1 MSILFFRSGQNI
13 QWSPPQTIPLYQL
26 GTLPPVLIADQNRAV
41 HAFSS
46 QVLSDSNGESP
57 RVIFYNQWSL
67 EQGWTVPTD
76 IILSPYKDARV
87 TDVHLDNKGVFHLI
101 FFGGDQTTADIYYS
115 NAPSEMADNSLAWST
130 PIIIGENAGDPE
142 NAVIVENDQGTLYV
156 VYSGREQGN
165 GLYVVNSKDDGGTW
179 SDSVPIFLAHSDAP
193 NISLLHLIKS
203 KSGSLHAI
211 WGVYSIGGQGRGIYY
226 ARSDDGNEWSK
237 PFLLVYSPDGL
248 GTQTPTIIEYNGT
261 LYALLNM
268 TPKITMKR
276 SLDDGKAWDD
286 PSIIFPRHVGVNGSL
301 SLVIDGNND
310 LHLFFGQR
318 ISGNPDIHGLWH
330 SMLVNNRWTEP
341 DALIKGPRIVDKE
354 GPTGFDPY
362 DARAVVSQGN
372 VLLVTWRTD
381 PGDIKDNGV
390 WYSYAT
396 INAPEAP
403 TSTPKSIELN
413 GISSTLAS
421 STPTLLV
428 EATPQINMEKEPP
441 KQSSFVWVVLS
452 AIVGFLAVVFIL
464 FIRSR

>member
-1 MSILFFRSGQNI
+1 
-13 QWSPPQTIPLYQL
+13 
-26 GTLPPVLIADQNRAV
+26 
-41 HAFSS
+41 
-46 QVLSDSNGESP
+46 
-57 RVIFYNQWSL
+57 
-67 EQGWTVPTD
+67 
-76 IILSPYKDARV
+76 
-87 TDVHLDNKGVFHLI
+87 
-101 FFGGDQTTADIYYS
+101 
-115 NAPSEMADNSLAWST
+115 
-130 PIIIGENAGDPE
+130 
-142 NAVIVENDQGTLYV
+142 
-156 VYSGREQGN
+156 
-165 GLYVVNSKDDGGTW
+165 
-179 SDSVPIFLAHSDAP
+179 
-193 NISLLHLIKS
+193 
-203 KSGSLHAI
+203 
-211 WGVYSIGGQGRGIYY
+211 
-226 ARSDDGNEWSK
+226 
-237 PFLLVYSPDGL
+237 
-248 GTQTPTIIEYNGT
+248 
-261 LYALLNM
+261 
-268 TPKITMKR
+268 
-276 SLDDGKAWDD
+276 
-286 PSIIFPRHVGVNGSL
+286 VNGSL